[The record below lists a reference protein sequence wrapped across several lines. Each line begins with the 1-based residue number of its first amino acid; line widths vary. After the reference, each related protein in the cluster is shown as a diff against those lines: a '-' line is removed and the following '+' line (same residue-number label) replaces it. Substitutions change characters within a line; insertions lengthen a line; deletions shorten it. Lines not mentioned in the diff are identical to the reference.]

1 MKLIFGL
8 SCDGPSFPDF
18 PGPNDGVFNAAVVGP
33 QGLVEILEVQLG
45 LTAPRVAHAVRV
57 SSYAAKLR
65 AALSA
70 APDLFFAQSFALDPW
85 ATAAFLLDWRDQLI
99 AGGWSGALIGP
110 PRLDAFAKV
119 EEVAIV
125 LPPGIADRTRRLCDA
140 VKARSSLSLAL
151 IELLE
156 PRDLLPPLWQRL
168 IEALEASAVKISQIA
183 SSETSADDLGHVQ
196 AFLAKGSPTTL
207 TGDGSFV
214 IVEAN
219 TALTAAEAAAEWLAH
234 CSEAELHGTVIV
246 NPDGDTSLLD
256 GALTAR
262 GLPALGL
269 SASSPWRGAL
279 QVLPLAFAASWAPF
293 NAKALLDLLMLPR
306 PPIPRSAARKLAYA
320 LSREPGTGGAAWLA
334 AWAAIE
340 SDLSERMSTEPQEK
354 RDAKLA
360 AWRQW
365 TSGGVYQRHEGMP
378 AEAAKS
384 IASRVAQW
392 ALETNAGTDDP
403 LFLTLVGAATAL
415 TQAIDVLNIDI
426 LSPLLLGRM
435 IDQVLADGAQ
445 NPNHVA
451 TSGGLRAVRHPGAIW
466 DQAKHV
472 LWWDFKGPG
481 ERVAALPWSRE
492 EIAVL
497 KATGCNI
504 ESPAATAARIGWSNA
519 NAVHRAGDRLILFS
533 PALSAGEETTSHPLA
548 HQLNPLTAPAGD
560 MVRWSAEQL
569 LQGPTHELA
578 GRKLLREAITSTC
591 PPMPRAHWPLPASVV
606 AKLDDRVE
614 SATSFEHLADCQM
627 RWLLL
632 DVLRLSRGRV
642 AEIPGTNQLLG
653 NLAHELANRV
663 FPADS
668 VPNPD
673 TVFSQASN
681 LFDELLSAIAT
692 PLQQPE
698 YAGELA
704 AARVKVPAALAQLAR
719 LLKAMDAKVIGTEI
733 ERERKFVDG
742 PYVKGRIDM
751 LVEHPAHGTGV
762 IDLKWSRSVKHRR
775 NELAEGRSIQLATY
789 GAIANPNNSTPT
801 PGAFY
806 MLNQQQMIG
815 LNATFLAEEVVESDH
830 SLPDTWTNLV
840 STWQVWRDL
849 ARSGTAVAAG
859 VHEADTHI
867 PADLPIEPGTEP
879 CRYCELTALCR
890 VGVEAN

>member
-18 PGPNDGVFNAAVVGP
+18 PGPNEGVFNAAVVGP
-33 QGLVEILEVQLG
+33 QGLIEMLEVQLG

-57 SSYAAKLR
+57 SSYASKLR
-65 AALSA
+65 AALA
-70 APDLFFAQSFALDPW
+70 TAPQLFFAQSFALDPW
-85 ATAAFLLDWRDQLI
+85 ATAASLLEWRDQLV
-99 AGGWSGALIGP
+99 AGGWSGAIVGAA
-110 PRLDAFAKV
+110 RLDAFAKI
-119 EEVAIV
+119 EGAAPM
-125 LPPGIADRTRRLCDA
+125 LPLGIADRARRLCDV
-140 VKARSSLSLAL
+140 VKARASLPLAS
-151 IELLE
+151 IELVE
-156 PRDLLPPLWQRL
+156 PRDLLPPLWQAL
-168 IEALEASAVKISQIA
+168 IEALETSAIKISQVSA
-183 SSETSADDLGHVQ
+183 SETAVNDLSHVQ
-196 AFLAKGSPTTL
+196 AFLEDGSPATL
-207 TGDGSFV
+207 AGDGSFV
-214 IVEAN
+214 IVEAD

-234 CSEAELHGTVIV
+234 CSETELHGTVIV
-246 NPDGDTSLLD
+246 NPDGDTALLD
-256 GALTAR
+256 GALQAR

-293 NAKALLDLLMLPR
+293 NAKAMLDLLMLPR
-306 PPIPRSAARKLAYA
+306 PPIPRSAAHKLAYA

-334 AWAAIE
+334 AWASIE
-340 SDLSERMSTEPQEK
+340 SDLADRTPEEPQER

-360 AWRQW
+360 TWRQW
-365 TSGGVYQRHEGMP
+365 TSGTLYQRHEGMP
-378 AEAAKS
+378 AEAAKA

-392 ALETNAGTDDP
+392 ALETNGGTADP

-415 TQAIDVLNIDI
+415 TQAIDVLNIGI

-435 IDQVLADGAQ
+435 IDQVLADGAK

-481 ERVAALPWSRE
+481 ERVAPLPWSRE

-497 KATGCNI
+497 NATGCNI

-519 NAVHRAGDRLILFS
+519 NAVHRAGERLILFS

-578 GRKLLREAITSTC
+578 GRRLLREAITSTC

-614 SATSFEHLADCQM
+614 SATSFEHLADCQI

-668 VPNPD
+668 VPDPD

-751 LVEHPAHGTGV
+751 LVEHPAHRTGV

-789 GAIANPNNSTPT
+789 GAIANPNSSTPT

-806 MLNQQQMIG
+806 MLNQRQMIG
-815 LNATFLAEEVVESDH
+815 LNGTFLAEEVVESEH

-840 STWQVWRDL
+840 ATWQVWRDL

-859 VHEADTHI
+859 VHEAEAHI

>member
-18 PGPNDGVFNAAVVGP
+18 PGLNEGVFNAAVVGP
-33 QGLVEILEVQLG
+33 QGLVEMLEVQLG

-65 AALSA
+65 AALA
-70 APDLFFAQSFALDPW
+70 TAPELFFAQSLTLDPW
-85 ATAAFLLDWRDQLI
+85 ATAASLLEWRDQLV
-99 AGGWSGALIGP
+99 AGGWSGAMVGAARI
-110 PRLDAFAKV
+110 DAFAKV
-119 EEVAIV
+119 EGAGDI
-125 LPPGIADRTRRLCDA
+125 LPPGITDRARSLCEA
-140 VKARSSLSLAL
+140 VKARASLPLTS
-151 IELLE
+151 IELVE
-156 PRDLLPPLWQRL
+156 PRDLLPPLWQAL
-168 IEALEASAVKISQIA
+168 IEALETSGAKISRVSA
-183 SSETSADDLGHVQ
+183 SENAVSDLSHVQ
-196 AFLAKGSPTTL
+196 AFLEDGSPATL
-207 TGDGSFV
+207 AGDGSFV
-214 IVEAN
+214 IVEAD

-246 NPDGDTSLLD
+246 NADGDTALLD
-256 GALTAR
+256 GALRAR

-293 NAKALLDLLMLPR
+293 NAKAMLDLLMLPR

-320 LSREPGTGGAAWLA
+320 LSREPGTGGAAWIA

-340 SDLSERMSTEPQEK
+340 SDLSDRMPEEPQKK
-354 RDAKLA
+354 RDAKLD

-365 TSGGVYQRHEGMP
+365 TSGALYQRHEGMP

-392 ALETNAGTDDP
+392 ALETNAGTADP

-481 ERVAALPWSRE
+481 ESVTPLPWSRE

-519 NAVHRAGDRLILFS
+519 NAVHRAGERLILFS

-569 LQGPTHELA
+569 LQGSSHELA
-578 GRKLLREAITSTC
+578 GRKLFREAIAPAC
-591 PPMPRAHWPLPASVV
+591 PPMPRAHWSLPASVI
-606 AKLDDRVE
+606 AKLDDRIE
-614 SATSFEHLADCQM
+614 SATSLEHLADCQI

-663 FPADS
+663 FPAGSAPD
-668 VPNPD
+668 PD
-673 TVFSQASN
+673 TVFSQANS
-681 LFDELLSAIAT
+681 LFDELLSAIAA

-704 AARVKVPAALAQLAR
+704 AARVKVPAALAQLAQ

-742 PYVKGRIDM
+742 PHVKGRIDM

-789 GAIANPNNSTPT
+789 GAIANPNSAAHT

-806 MLNQQQMIG
+806 MLDQRQMIG
-815 LNATFLAEEVVESDH
+815 LNGTFLAEEVVQSGH

-840 STWQVWRDL
+840 STWQIWRDL

-859 VHEADTHI
+859 VHEAEAHI

>member
-18 PGPNDGVFNAAVVGP
+18 PGPNEGVFNAAVVGP
-33 QGLVEILEVQLG
+33 QGLMEMLEVQLG

-65 AALSA
+65 AALA
-70 APDLFFAQSFALDPW
+70 TAPELFFAQSFTLDPW
-85 ATAAFLLDWRDQLI
+85 ATAASLLEWRDQLVT
-99 AGGWSGALIGP
+99 GGWPSASVGAA
-110 PRLDAFAKV
+110 RLDAFAKI
-119 EEVAIV
+119 EGAGPM
-125 LPPGIADRTRRLCDA
+125 LPLGIADRARRLCDV
-140 VKARSSLSLAL
+140 VKARASLPLAS
-151 IELLE
+151 IELVE
-156 PRDLLPPLWQRL
+156 PRDLLPPLWKGF
-168 IEALEASAVKISQIA
+168 IDALETSAVKISQLSA
-183 SSETSADDLGHVQ
+183 SETSGKDLSYVR
-196 AFLAKGSPTTL
+196 AFLADGSPATL
-207 TGDGSFV
+207 AGDGSFV
-214 IVEAN
+214 IVEAD
-219 TALTAAEAAAEWLAH
+219 TALTAAEAAAEWLAN
-234 CSEAELHGTVIV
+234 CSEAELQGTVIV
-246 NPDGDTSLLD
+246 NPDGDTALLD
-256 GALTAR
+256 GALQAR

-293 NAKALLDLLMLPR
+293 NAKAMLDLLMLPR

-320 LSREPGTGGAAWLA
+320 LSREPGTGGAAWIA
-334 AWAAIE
+334 AWASIE
-340 SDLSERMSTEPQEK
+340 SDLSDRMPEEPKEK
-354 RDAKLA
+354 CDAKLA

-365 TSGGVYQRHEGMP
+365 TSGALYQRHEGMP

-392 ALETNAGTDDP
+392 ALETNAGTADP

-481 ERVAALPWSRE
+481 ERVAPLPWSRE

-504 ESPAATAARIGWSNA
+504 ESPAATAARIAWSNA
-519 NAVHRAGDRLILFS
+519 NAVHRAGERLILFS

-560 MVRWSAEQL
+560 RVRWSAEQL

-578 GRKLLREAITSTC
+578 GRRLLREAITSIC

-632 DVLRLSRGRV
+632 DVLRLSRSRV

-668 VPNPD
+668 VPDPD

-681 LFDELLSAIAT
+681 LFGELLSAIAT

-698 YAGELA
+698 YAGELV
-704 AARVKVPAALAQLAR
+704 AARVKIPAALAQLAR

-742 PYVKGRIDM
+742 PHVKGRIDM
-751 LVEHPAHGTGV
+751 LVEHPAHETGV

-789 GAIANPNNSTPT
+789 GAIANPNSSTPT

-806 MLNQQQMIG
+806 MLNQRQMIG
-815 LNATFLAEEVVESDH
+815 LNGTFLAEEVVESDH

-840 STWQVWRDL
+840 ATWQIWRDL

-859 VHEADTHI
+859 VHEVEVYI

>member
-18 PGPNDGVFNAAVVGP
+18 PGPNEGVFNAAVVGP
-33 QGLVEILEVQLG
+33 QGLIEMLEVQLG

-65 AALSA
+65 AALA
-70 APDLFFAQSFALDPW
+70 TAPELFFAQSFALDPW
-85 ATAAFLLDWRDQLI
+85 ATAASLLEWRDQLI
-99 AGGWSGALIGP
+99 AGGWSGASVGAA
-110 PRLDAFAKV
+110 RLDAFAKI
-119 EEVAIV
+119 EGAGPM
-125 LPPGIADRTRRLCDA
+125 LPFGIADRARRLCDA
-140 VKARSSLSLAL
+140 VKARASLPLAS
-151 IELLE
+151 IELVE
-156 PRDLLPPLWQRL
+156 PRDLLPPLWQGL
-168 IEALEASAVKISQIA
+168 IEALETSEVKISQVSA
-183 SSETSADDLGHVQ
+183 SETAVNDLSHVQ
-196 AFLAKGSPTTL
+196 VFLADGSPATL
-207 TGDGSFV
+207 AGDGSFV
-214 IVEAN
+214 IVEAD

-246 NPDGDTSLLD
+246 NPDGDTALLD
-256 GALTAR
+256 GALQTR

-293 NAKALLDLLMLPR
+293 NAKAMLDLLMLPR

-320 LSREPGTGGAAWLA
+320 LSREPGTGGAAWLS
-334 AWAAIE
+334 AWASIE
-340 SDLSERMSTEPQEK
+340 SDLADRMPEEPQEK
-354 RDAKLA
+354 RDGKLA

-365 TSGGVYQRHEGMP
+365 TFGTLYQRHEGMP
-378 AEAAKS
+378 AEAARS
-384 IASRVAQW
+384 ITSRVAQW
-392 ALETNAGTDDP
+392 ALETNAGTADP

-481 ERVAALPWSRE
+481 ERVAPLPWSRE

-519 NAVHRAGDRLILFS
+519 NAVHRAGERLILFS

-548 HQLNPLTAPAGD
+548 HQLNPLTAPAGG

-578 GRKLLREAITSTC
+578 GRRLLREAITSTC

-668 VPNPD
+668 VPDPD

-681 LFDELLSAIAT
+681 LFDELLGAIAT

-742 PYVKGRIDM
+742 PHVKGRIDM

-789 GAIANPNNSTPT
+789 GAIANPNSAAHT

-806 MLNQQQMIG
+806 MLNQRQMIG
-815 LNATFLAEEVVESDH
+815 LNGTFLAEEVVESDH

-840 STWQVWRDL
+840 ATWQVWRDL

-859 VHEADTHI
+859 VHEAEAHI